1 MKRRSLSVL
10 LCLVLIF
17 SVCPKTAFAA
27 GVTEITIT
35 PDQSEVYIGD
45 TITYTISIGAVER
58 MQGFEFKIVIPEGL
72 TYNEGSYHV
81 TDGLRKIFG
90 SEKAHFTEA
99 SKIFIVYGGG
109 CYISASPTQIMTF
122 TCTAAAVGD
131 YTVRMTGVDMSNPE
145 YETVE
150 WAPEEP
156 SCTVTVK
163 EKSPVNPSEDPINE
177 PVQIEESA
185 RTSSKTEKPVAAS
198 TKPEKTATTSS
209 EPEKPA
215 TASSEAKKSEAESS
229 KTGKPATAS
238 PETKKSEAESS
249 KTGKP
254 ETTLSEIEEST
265 AAYSKT
271 EKSMASLSETE
282 ESATAISES
291 EESTIGTGEV
301 ESLEIESGKAGEADE
316 SDDGDNGLSVF
327 FMGLIGVFIVGAAG
341 FMYYKKKK
349 GNE

>member
-81 TDGLRKIFG
+81 TDGLRKTFG
-90 SEKAHFTEA
+90 SEKADFTES

-163 EKSPVNPSEDPINE
+163 AKSPVNPSEDPISE

-185 RTSSKTEKPVAAS
+185 REFSKTEKPVAAS
-198 TKPEKTATTSS
+198 TKPEKPATTSS

-215 TASSEAKKSEAESS
+215 TASSETKKPETESSEIEKPAMASSETKKSETESS
-229 KTGKPATAS
+229 KTGKPATA
-238 PETKKSEAESS
+238 
-249 KTGKP
+249 
-254 ETTLSEIEEST
+254 LSEIEEST
-265 AAYSKT
+265 AVSSET

-282 ESATAISES
+282 ESATAISEP
-291 EESTIGTGEV
+291 EESTIETIEM
-301 ESLEIESGKAGEADE
+301 ESLEIKLGKAGEADE
-316 SDDGDNGLSVF
+316 PNDSNNGLAVF
-327 FMGLIGVFIVGAAG
+327 FMGLIGVFCVGAAG
-341 FMYYKKKK
+341 FVYYKKKK

>member
-17 SVCPKTAFAA
+17 SVCQKTAFAA

-58 MQGFEFKIVIPEGL
+58 MQGFEFKIVVPEGL

-81 TDGLRKIFG
+81 TDGLRKTFG
-90 SEKAHFTEA
+90 SEKADFTES

-109 CYISASPTQIMTF
+109 CYTSDSPTQIMTF
-122 TCTAAAVGD
+122 TCTATAVGD
-131 YTVRMTGVDMSNPE
+131 YTVKMTGVDMSDPE

-163 EKSPVNPSEDPINE
+163 EKGAVNPSEDPINE
-177 PVQIEESA
+177 PVQIEESV
-185 RTSSKTEKPVAAS
+185 REFSKTEKPVAAS

-215 TASSEAKKSEAESS
+215 TASSEAKKSD
-229 KTGKPATAS
+229 
-238 PETKKSEAESS
+238 AESS

-265 AAYSKT
+265 AASSET